1 MKPADWAWAGIVTAV
16 AAYELHA
23 TRRQDFELLSEA
35 MDRYR
40 QHHPVIVTVTIM
52 LLAGHLTRA
61 IPGNYDPLHRLAV
74 RFSR

>member
-1 MKPADWAWAGIVTAV
+1 MRPADWAWACIVSGV

-40 QHHPVIVTVTIM
+40 HRHPVIVTVTIM
-52 LLAGHLTRA
+52 LLAGHLTRT
-61 IPGNYDPLHRLAV
+61 IPGRWDPLHRLAV